1 MSILLSLISY
11 CTVWKLY
18 ERCFGPSNFNS
29 NTTLSRV
36 EVNVFI
42 STHICT
48 HTKMQYCNVY
58 TGIKRCS
65 HSDTPPSTLQVNCLL
80 TSCLFDDSGV
90 IESLGDQKKNCCNYF
105 TIISVHQGP
114 ILKPQ
119 LLQYHAT
126 YAMWKMNLL
135 SSDSTPLF
143 PAFRRTLSFPKSGG
157 ITEGATA
164 KVRLQTQRDCYTAE

>member
-42 STHICT
+42 STRICT

-90 IESLGDQKKNCCNYF
+90 IESLGDQKKIVA
-105 TIISVHQGP
+105 IILPLSLCIKVQSLSLSYYSITQPMQCEKWICYLAIALPFFLRSDEHFHFLNLVG
-114 ILKPQ
+114 LRRE
-119 LLQYHAT
+119 LLQ
-126 YAMWKMNLL
+126 K
-135 SSDSTPLF
+135 
-143 PAFRRTLSFPKSGG
+143 
-157 ITEGATA
+157 
-164 KVRLQTQRDCYTAE
+164 

>member
-11 CTVWKLY
+11 CTVWKLF
-18 ERCFGPSNFNS
+18 ETCFGRSNFNS

-65 HSDTPPSTLQVNCLL
+65 HSDTPPVHFKSIVFWRPAYLMTRV
-80 TSCLFDDSGV
+80 SSSHSV
-90 IESLGDQKKNCCNYF
+90 IKKKIVAIILPLSLCIKVQSLSLSYYSITQPMQCEKWICYLAIALPFFLRSDEHFHFLNLVG
-105 TIISVHQGP
+105 
-114 ILKPQ
+114 LRRE
-119 LLQYHAT
+119 LLQ
-126 YAMWKMNLL
+126 K
-135 SSDSTPLF
+135 
-143 PAFRRTLSFPKSGG
+143 
-157 ITEGATA
+157 
-164 KVRLQTQRDCYTAE
+164 